1 MEKRKS
7 VEYATLAEDRSIST
21 VVQEQQEQ
29 QRLVASETRQ
39 GIMALFVVEVSSLS
53 GIQDRVRHFHALSP
67 RFLPSYDM
75 CLSNGR
81 NGGASRACAK
91 FRGEF
96 SLHGHTRPG
105 WVGWWVAGSRLFC
118 RM

>member
-39 GIMALFVVEVSSLS
+39 GIMALFVVEVSSLWNS
-53 GIQDRVRHFHALSP
+53 GPRPTLPRPFAPVSPLVR
-67 RFLPSYDM
+67 YVY
-75 CLSNGR
+75 
-81 NGGASRACAK
+81 K
-91 FRGEF
+91 
-96 SLHGHTRPG
+96 
-105 WVGWWVAGSRLFC
+105 
-118 RM
+118 

>member
-39 GIMALFVVEVSSLS
+39 GIMALFVVEVS
-53 GIQDRVRHFHALSP
+53 
-67 RFLPSYDM
+67 
-75 CLSNGR
+75 
-81 NGGASRACAK
+81 
-91 FRGEF
+91 F
-96 SLHGHTRPG
+96 SLWNPGPRPTLPRPFAP
-105 WVGWWVAGSRLFC
+105 VSPLV
-118 RM
+118 